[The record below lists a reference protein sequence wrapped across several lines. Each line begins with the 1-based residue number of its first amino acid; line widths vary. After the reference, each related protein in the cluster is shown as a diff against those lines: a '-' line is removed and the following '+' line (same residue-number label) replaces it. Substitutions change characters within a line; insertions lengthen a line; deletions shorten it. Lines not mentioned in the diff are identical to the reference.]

1 MSRVPI
7 SVSNRISQKM
17 EEGVAS
23 GVFPGGVLLVHY
35 QGRVC
40 FHEAFG
46 SASLVP
52 NQVPMTCDTLFDL
65 ASLTKP
71 LATAAAVLLLIQN
84 DVLTLT
90 EPLSKFFPEF
100 TSGAKGDV
108 TLYHL
113 LNHSAGLPDWKP
125 FYQEIVEQEEKEP
138 GFLGSPF
145 AKKRI
150 CQRVREE
157 PLIAYPGTKSLYSD
171 LGFILLGEVVEAV
184 AAEPLHRFCYRQ
196 IFSPLNCKETF
207 FIRLGRRPQA
217 YRGRVFA
224 ATEACPW
231 RGKVIRGWVHDDNAY
246 AMGGVAGHAG
256 LFSTAWEVYRL
267 VRLWLDS
274 MDGRGLLH
282 PTLAT
287 LFTTCQKGNDIPVGS
302 SWGLGWDTPSH
313 PYSSSGRFFSPLSF
327 GHLGFTGTS
336 IWADRKRDLV
346 VILLTNRVHP
356 SRDNQQIRAF
366 RPELHDLIF
375 EEVVG
380 V

>member
-1 MSRVPI
+1 M
-7 SVSNRISQKM
+7 SNRISQKM
-17 EEGVAS
+17 QEGVAA
-23 GVFPGGVLLVHY
+23 GVFPGGVLLIY
-35 QGRVC
+35 SQGEVR
-40 FHEAFG
+40 FHQAFG
-46 SASLVP
+46 SASLIP

-71 LATAAAVLLLIQN
+71 LATAAAILILIQN
-84 DVLTLT
+84 DLLALTD
-90 EPLSKFFPEF
+90 PLSKFFPEF
-100 TSGAKGDV
+100 TFGAKREI

-113 LNHSAGLPDWKP
+113 LNHSAGLPDWRP
-125 FYQEIVEQEEKEP
+125 YYQEIAEQEEKDP
-138 GFLGSPF
+138 GFLGSSA
-145 AKKRI
+145 AKRKI
-150 CQRVREE
+150 CQRVKEE
-157 PLIAYPGTKSLYSD
+157 PLIAYPGAKSLYSD

-184 AAEPLHRFCYRQ
+184 ATEPLHRFCYRN
-196 IFSPLNCKETF
+196 IFSKHDCKETF

-217 YRGRVFA
+217 YRGRLFA
-224 ATEACPW
+224 ATEECPW

-267 VRLWLDS
+267 VRLWIDS
-274 MDGRGLLH
+274 IEGTGPLNS
-282 PTLAT
+282 TLAT

-313 PYSSSGRFFSPLSF
+313 PRSSSGRFFSPMSF

-336 IWADRKRDLV
+336 IWVDRKRDLI

-356 SRDNQQIRAF
+356 SRDNSEIRLF